1 MAVSSIDHQVFKS
14 ELYDSAKIIGIEI
27 SDFQLEQ
34 LIKYLELLIKWNKA
48 YNLTAIRDPKEMLT
62 KHLIDS
68 LSIAPYINQGKG
80 KEGNQKNILDVG
92 TGPGLP
98 GIPMSI
104 LFPQTEFLLL
114 DSNGKKTR
122 FLTQC
127 KIMLGLDNI
136 QVFNGRVEEANVEIK
151 FDQILSR
158 AFTALGNMVN
168 LCAHLLADEGQ
179 FLAIKGASPDVEAND
194 IPSTFEITESISLNV
209 PGCDEQRHLIIIERT
224 EN

>member
-1 MAVSSIDHQVFKS
+1 MAVKQINHHEFTMA
-14 ELYDSAKIIGIEI
+14 LFDSAKIIGIEI
-27 SDFQLEQ
+27 NDFQVEQ
-34 LIKYLELLIKWNKA
+34 LIKYLELLIKWNKT

-68 LSIAPYINQGKG
+68 LSIAPHILNK
-80 KEGNQKNILDVG
+80 KNHNILDVG

-104 LFPQTEFLLL
+104 LYPEIDFLLL

-127 KIMLGLDNI
+127 KIMLGLKNI

-158 AFTALGNMVN
+158 AFTSLGNMVD
-168 LCAHLLADEGQ
+168 LCAHLLADKGQ
-179 FLAIKGASPDVEAND
+179 FLAMKGIAPESEADD
-194 IPSTFEITESISLNV
+194 ISSDFEIRESIQLCV
-209 PGCDEQRHLIIIERT
+209 PGCDDQRHLIIIERST
-224 EN
+224 CS

>member
-1 MAVSSIDHQVFKS
+1 MAAATINHREFTMA
-14 ELYDSAKIIGIEI
+14 LFDSAKLISIEI
-27 SDFQLEQ
+27 SDFQVEQ
-34 LIKYLELLIKWNKA
+34 LIKYLELLIKWNKT

-68 LSIAPYINQGKG
+68 LSIAPHILNK
-80 KEGNQKNILDVG
+80 KNHNILDVG

-104 LFPQTEFLLL
+104 LYPEVEFLLL

-127 KIMLGLDNI
+127 KIMLGLKNV
-136 QVFNGRVEEANVEIK
+136 QVFNGRVEEANVDRK

-158 AFTALGNMVN
+158 AFTSLGNMVD
-168 LCAHLLADEGQ
+168 LCAHLLADDGQ
-179 FLAIKGASPDVEAND
+179 FLAMKGAASESEAND
-194 IPSTFEITESISLNV
+194 ICTGFEIKESIELCV
-209 PGCDEQRHLIIIERT
+209 PGCDEQRHLIIIERSAS
-224 EN
+224 

>member
-1 MAVSSIDHQVFKS
+1 MAASKINHS
-14 ELYDSAKIIGIEI
+14 EFTMALFDSAKLIGIEI
-27 SDFQLEQ
+27 SDFQVEQ
-34 LIKYLELLIKWNKA
+34 LIKYLELLIKWNKT

-68 LSIAPYINQGKG
+68 LSIAPHIRNK
-80 KEGNQKNILDVG
+80 KNHNILDVG

-104 LFPQTEFLLL
+104 LYPEIEFLLL

-127 KIMLGLDNI
+127 KIMLSLKNI
-136 QVFNGRVEEANVEIK
+136 QVFNGRVEEANVDKK

-158 AFTALGNMVN
+158 AFTSLGNMVD
-168 LCAHLLADEGQ
+168 LCAHLLADEGE
-179 FLAIKGASPDVEAND
+179 FLAMKGIAPESEAN
-194 IPSTFEITESISLNV
+194 EISAAFQVKESIQLCV
-209 PGCDEQRHLIIIERT
+209 PGCEEQRHLIIIERST
-224 EN
+224 CP

>member
-1 MAVSSIDHQVFKS
+1 MAISSIDHQAFKS
-14 ELYDSAKIIGIEI
+14 DLLDSAKIIGIEI

-68 LSIAPYINQGKG
+68 LSIAPYINEGKH
-80 KEGNQKNILDVG
+80 KNILDVG

-127 KIMLGLDNI
+127 KIMLGLDNV
-136 QVFNGRVEEANVEIK
+136 QVFNGRVEEAAVGKK

-158 AFTALGNMVN
+158 AFTALGNMVD
-168 LCAHLLADEGQ
+168 LCAHLLADKGQ
-179 FLAIKGASPDVEAND
+179 FLAMKGLAPESEAND
-194 IPSTFEITESISLNV
+194 IPSTFEIKESIQLHV
-209 PGCDEQRHLIIIERT
+209 PGCVEQRHLIIIERA

>member
-1 MAVSSIDHQVFKS
+1 MAASNINRQEFKMA
-14 ELYDSAKIIGIEI
+14 LFDSAKIIG
-27 SDFQLEQ
+27 LELSENQ
-34 LIKYLELLIKWNKA
+34 AELLINYLELLVKWNKA

-68 LSIAPYINQGKG
+68 LSIAPYIRMNKNKLG
-80 KEGNQKNILDVG
+80 EDHNILDVG

-104 LFPQTEFLLL
+104 LYPEIDFLLL

-127 KIMLGLDNI
+127 KIMLGLDNV
-136 QVFNGRVEEANVEIK
+136 QVFNGRVEEAAVGKK

-158 AFTALGNMVN
+158 AFTALGNMVD
-168 LCAHLLADEGQ
+168 LCAHLLADKGQ
-179 FLAIKGASPDVEAND
+179 FLAMKGLAPESEAND
-194 IPSTFEITESISLNV
+194 IPSTFEIKESIQLHV
-209 PGCDEQRHLIIIERT
+209 PGCVEQRHLIIIERA

>member
-1 MAVSSIDHQVFKS
+1 MAYSKINHHEFTMSLF
-14 ELYDSAKIIGIEI
+14 DSAKLIGIEI
-27 SDFQLEQ
+27 SDSQVEQ
-34 LIKYLELLIKWNKA
+34 LIKYLELLIKWNKT

-68 LSIAPYINQGKG
+68 LSIAPHIMNK
-80 KEGNQKNILDVG
+80 KNNNILDVG

-104 LFPQTEFLLL
+104 LYPEINFLLL

-127 KIMLGLDNI
+127 KIMLGLKNI
-136 QVFNGRVEEANVEIK
+136 QVFNGRVEEASVEIK

-158 AFTALGNMVN
+158 AFTSLGNMVD
-168 LCAHLLADEGQ
+168 LCAHLLADDGQ
-179 FLAIKGASPDVEAND
+179 FLAMKGIAPESEASD
-194 IPSTFEITESISLNV
+194 ISSAFQINESIQLCV
-209 PGCDEQRHLIIIERT
+209 PGCDEQRHLIIIERST
-224 EN
+224 CA